1 MASGTVGLMSF
12 LSTRCTSRL
21 KFIKSSSSIL
31 VIFTLFITWILRG
44 SPTVTIWTL
53 IVNYYYDLKSCSRL
67 LNLRSQMKPSDSH
80 RNPHWSLVA
89 FFTSL
94 RCAEIRAGIMLWND
108 ISQCETTPRSAWK
121 KKNCQRKCKVNIQV
135 SVFLPG
141 SPRGLISDHTEE
153 EGELCPIMVS
163 NFWFSV
169 KTYLKFEQRCHSC
182 GVPISPWGLSQEASR
197 HAAPTH
203 QAPFIPLPDTLSVM
217 LQRGSILIVWTDHS
231 RERGFDFGCWQNRHR
246 LARCALAS
254 VLP

>member
-121 KKNCQRKCKVNIQV
+121 KKKLSKKVQSEYSGVSISPRFTSGSNKWSHRRRRGALPHYGEQLLIFCQNIFKIWTALSLLWRADL
-135 SVFLPG
+135 SVGLVTGGVTPRSSNTPG
-141 SPRGLISDHTEE
+141 SFHSSAWHVKCDATKRLHFNCLDRSLKREGLWFWVLTE
-153 EGELCPIMVS
+153 
-163 NFWFSV
+163 
-169 KTYLKFEQRCHSC
+169 
-182 GVPISPWGLSQEASR
+182 
-197 HAAPTH
+197 
-203 QAPFIPLPDTLSVM
+203 
-217 LQRGSILIVWTDHS
+217 
-231 RERGFDFGCWQNRHR
+231 
-246 LARCALAS
+246 
-254 VLP
+254 